1 MSLQVEKLEK
11 NMAKLTI
18 EVPAEELDKA
28 TTTVYNQQKGQ
39 FKVQGFRQGKV
50 PQAFLE
56 KMYGVGLFF
65 EEAAN
70 LLINEY
76 YPKELEACDLDIV
89 SKPSINIEQIEKG
102 KPFIFTAEVAVKPEV
117 TLGEYK
123 GVKIEKV
130 ESEVSDDE
138 VLAALTKVQEENARV
153 LTIDDRAI
161 QDGDSAII
169 DYSGSI
175 DGVKFDG
182 GTAADQTLVIG
193 SHTFIDNFEEQL
205 IGKNIGEEVEVKVTF
220 PEAYQAEELA
230 GKEAIFVVNI
240 KGITAKELPE
250 IDEDF
255 AQDVSEFDT
264 LDEYKADIKAKLLVD
279 KEKEAKIEKENRAID
294 AVIEAATMDI
304 PELMIES
311 QQSRML
317 DDFGQRLSQQ
327 GLQLDQYYQFAGLSE
342 EALLEQMKPQAL
354 KQIQT
359 RLVLEAVVAA
369 EGIEASEEEY
379 EKSLT
384 EAAAMYQMEA
394 DKLKELLSEYDEKQ
408 MKADIAVQNALEL
421 VTKEAK
427 EA

>member
-18 EVPAEELDKA
+18 EIPAEALDQA

-39 FKVQGFRQGKV
+39 FKVQGFRNGKV
-50 PQAFLE
+50 PQAYLE
-56 KMYGVGLFF
+56 KMYGAGLFF
-65 EEAAN
+65 EDAAN

-76 YPKELEACDLDIV
+76 YPKELQECDLDIV
-89 SKPSINIEQIEKG
+89 SKPTINIEQIEKG
-102 KPFIFTAEVAVKPEV
+102 KPFIFTAEVALKPEV

-130 ESEVSDDE
+130 EATVSDDDI
-138 VLAALTKVQEENARV
+138 LAQLKKVQEENARV
-153 LTIDDRAI
+153 LTIDDRAVM
-161 QDGDSAII
+161 DGDSVII

-205 IGKNIGEEVEVKVTF
+205 IGKNIGDEVEVKVTF
-220 PEAYQAEELA
+220 PEAYQAEDLA
-230 GKEAIFVVNI
+230 GKEAVFVVNI

-264 LDEYKADIKAKLLVD
+264 LDEYKADIKAKLLAE
-279 KEKEAKIEKENRAID
+279 KEKEAKVEKENRVVDAI
-294 AVIEAATMDI
+294 IENATMDI
-304 PELMIES
+304 PELMIET

-317 DDFGQRLSQQ
+317 EDFGQRLAQQ
-327 GLQLDQYYQFAGLSE
+327 GLQLEQYYQFAGLSE

-359 RLVLEAVVAA
+359 RLVLEAVTAA

-384 EAAAMYQMEA
+384 EAAAMYQMEV
-394 DKLKELLSEYDEKQ
+394 DKLKELLSEHDEKQ